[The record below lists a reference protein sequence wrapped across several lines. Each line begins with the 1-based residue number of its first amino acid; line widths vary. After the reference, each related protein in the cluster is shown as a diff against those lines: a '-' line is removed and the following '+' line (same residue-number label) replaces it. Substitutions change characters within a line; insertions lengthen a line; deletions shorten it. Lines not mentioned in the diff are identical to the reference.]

1 MTSRQD
7 VLDAALDLLR
17 EEGVAGL
24 SMRRLGRRLG
34 TSYQVIYTRV
44 GGKGDIVRAL
54 HDQALDG
61 LQQRIEGLATEPGS
75 RGHVHELAQT
85 YLAWAI
91 DDPVRFELAFARPI
105 PEFFRDAAARRAEMA
120 YFRRTWVRAVG
131 ALLDHELD
139 ERPRGTALRLAWRL
153 WTAVHGIA
161 VLHLAGHD
169 TPSGDPVAEVGDVVD
184 LLLQSPLGPSD
195 GTPKFRSRGR

>member
-17 EEGVAGL
+17 RQGVAGL
-24 SMRRLGRRLG
+24 SMRRLARQLG

-44 GGKGDIVRAL
+44 GGKADIVRAL
-54 HDQALDG
+54 HDQSLES
-61 LQQRIEGLATEPGS
+61 LEQQTEESATDSGT
-75 RGHVHELAQT
+75 RAHVHELAQI

-91 DDPVRFELAFARPI
+91 ANPVRFELAFARPI
-105 PEFFRDAAARRAEMA
+105 PDFVRDAAARKGEVAC
-120 YFRRTWVRAVG
+120 FRRTWVRAVA

-139 ERPRGTALRLAWRL
+139 ERPPGTALRLAWRM
-153 WTAVHGIA
+153 WTAVHGIT

-169 TPSGDPVAEVGDVVD
+169 TPSGDPAAEVRDVVD
-184 LLLQSPLGPSD
+184 LHLQSPLGPSD
-195 GTPKFRSRGR
+195 GSRGNA

>member
-7 VLDAALDLLR
+7 VLDAALALMR
-17 EEGVAGL
+17 EEGAAAL
-24 SMRRLGRRLG
+24 SMRRLGARLG

-44 GGKGDIVRAL
+44 GGKGEIVRAL
-54 HDQALDG
+54 HDQALEG
-61 LQQRIEGLATEPGS
+61 LQDWVDELTTAPGS
-75 RGHVHELAQT
+75 RAHVHELARS

-91 DDPVRFELAFARPI
+91 ADPVRFELVFSRPI
-105 PEFFRDAAARRAEMA
+105 PEFVRDAAARQAEVA
-120 YFRRTWVRAVG
+120 CFRRTWVQAAG

-153 WTAVHGIA
+153 WTAVHGIT

-169 TPSGDPVAEVGDVVD
+169 TPSGGDPATEVDDVVD
-184 LLLQSPLGPSD
+184 LLLQSPLGPRT
-195 GTPKFRSRGR
+195 G